1 MPLRTAVPTAIRSCC
16 RGGDVLRESSGK
28 VAPKLAL
35 WLQCGCTG
43 LVAVG
48 AAYASY
54 RHGRELA
61 VRFGA
66 DASAASIWPLLAD
79 GLLTIATVEV

>member
-1 MPLRTAVPTAIRSCC
+1 M
-16 RGGDVLRESSGK
+16 
-28 VAPKLAL
+28 
-35 WLQCGCTG
+35 
-43 LVAVG
+43 G